1 MRALLLLHGAIGSEK
16 QFNALTGLNENFA
29 VHTMNFSG
37 HGGKNLPDAFSIEKF
52 ADDVLDYMSE
62 NRLLSVDI
70 FGYSMG
76 GFVALYLSKHHPEKV
91 NAVFTF
97 ATKFNW
103 TPEIAE
109 HETKLLNA
117 EKIEKKIP
125 AFARQLEQLHFPT
138 SWKLVLKKTSDM
150 MCELGRQNPL
160 SVEDLNNIKQKVLIG
175 IGDKDTM
182 VTLEE
187 TITAY
192 RNLPNSNLI
201 VFPETP
207 HAFEKVNH
215 EKLISEIICFF
226 KE

>member
-1 MRALLLLHGAIGSEK
+1 MQPLLLLHGAIGSKAQFDAFARLKEK
-16 QFNALTGLNENFA
+16 FV

-37 HGGKNLPDAFSIEKF
+37 HGGRDFADEFTIEKF
-52 ADDVLDYMSE
+52 ADDVLDY
-62 NRLLSVDI
+62 LSQHNLTSVNI

-76 GFVALYLSKHHPEKV
+76 GYVALYLAKHHPEKV
-91 NAVFTF
+91 NAAFTF

-103 TPEIAE
+103 TPEVAE
-109 HETKLLNA
+109 HQTKLQNA
-117 EKIEKKIP
+117 EKIEEKIP
-125 AFARQLEQLHFPT
+125 DFARQLEQLHFPT

-150 MCELGRQNPL
+150 MSQLGRQNPL

-207 HAFEKVNH
+207 HAFEKLKH
-215 EKLISEIICFF
+215 EKLISEITCFF
-226 KE
+226 NE